1 MDRHKYS
8 EVRDIFVKEL
18 KRDLIGPEYN
28 DEDVLTEDPSQAYL
42 TGILCPVDSEVEETE
57 ELDEP
62 YLQPLGG
69 STIENEN
76 TETDEETGNEKVGD
90 TKTIKRRQNSLGLKV
105 YVDKKIKNLK
115 AMIRWGEYKKDKR
128 FDEKSNKEISI
139 WVRQVINHTIEIPLD
154 KESYK

>member
-28 DEDVLTEDPSQAYL
+28 DEDILTEDPSQAYL
-42 TGILCPVDSEVEETE
+42 TGMLCPVDSEVEETE

-62 YLQPLGG
+62 YLEPLVR

-76 TETDEETGNEKVGD
+76 TETDEEETKNEKIG
-90 TKTIKRRQNSLGLKV
+90 KR
-105 YVDKKIKNLK
+105 
-115 AMIRWGEYKKDKR
+115 
-128 FDEKSNKEISI
+128 
-139 WVRQVINHTIEIPLD
+139 
-154 KESYK
+154 